1 MTTAPAT
8 TAASTGTLPAAVLW
22 DMDGTLVD
30 TEPYWIAA
38 EHELVDAHGGTW
50 SHEQALQL
58 VGNSL
63 PASARILQAAGVRL
77 GEAEI
82 VEFLLDR
89 VVASVRTHVPWR
101 PGARELLR
109 TVADAG
115 VPCALVTMSYR
126 RFAAE
131 VVAQT
136 DGALRVVVT
145 GDDVAHG
152 KPHPEAYLTAA
163 ERLGVPIDECV
174 AIEDSPTGIASALA
188 SGARTLGVEAVVPV
202 PPQPGLSRARSLE
215 QVSLRTLAQLHAG
228 HVIDLT

>member
-1 MTTAPAT
+1 MTFVPEPRDPV
-8 TAASTGTLPAAVLW
+8 SGLPAAVLW

-38 EHELVDAHGGTW
+38 EHELVAEHGGRW

-63 PASARILQAAGVRL
+63 LVSAGILQDAGVRL
-77 GEAEI
+77 PVEEI
-82 VEFLLDR
+82 VDFLLDR
-89 VVASVRTHVPWR
+89 VVAAVQRHVPWR
-101 PGARELLR
+101 PGARELLQA
-109 TVADAG
+109 VAEAG

-126 RFAAE
+126 RFADE
-131 VVAQT
+131 VVSQT
-136 DGALRVVVT
+136 DGALRVVVA
-145 GDDVAHG
+145 GDDVVEG

-163 ERLGVPIDECV
+163 ERLGVPIEQCV
-174 AIEDSPTGIASALA
+174 AIEDSPTGIAAALA

-228 HVIDLT
+228 HVLDLV

>member
-1 MTTAPAT
+1 
-8 TAASTGTLPAAVLW
+8 
-22 DMDGTLVD
+22 MDGTLVD

-38 EHELVDAHGGTW
+38 EHELVAEHGGTW

-63 PASARILQAAGVRL
+63 VASARILQGAGVRR
-77 GEAEI
+77 GEEEI
-82 VEFLLDR
+82 VEYLLDR
-89 VVASVRTHVPWR
+89 VVASVQRHVPWR
-101 PGARELLR
+101 PGARELL
-109 TVADAG
+109 AALAAAG

-136 DGALRVVVT
+136 DGALRVVVA
-145 GDDVAHG
+145 GDDVVHG

-163 ERLGVPIDECV
+163 ERLGVPIAECV

-202 PPQPGLSRARSLE
+202 LPQPGLSRARSLE
-215 QVSLRTLAQLHAG
+215 QVSLRTIAQIGAGRVVDLH
-228 HVIDLT
+228 